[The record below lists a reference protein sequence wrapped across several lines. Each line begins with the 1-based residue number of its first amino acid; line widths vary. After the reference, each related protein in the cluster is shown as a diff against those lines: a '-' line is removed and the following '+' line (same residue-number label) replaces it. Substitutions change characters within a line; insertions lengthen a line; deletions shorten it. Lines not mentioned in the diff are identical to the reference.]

1 MKILKIK
8 DLNLHA
14 SDPHNNSF
22 NFKKF
27 YEQVYE
33 CECSSFAFE
42 EYFDVSVLKYCF
54 ENFSFIYHSGFN
66 MFLSALDEKLNYEN
80 VLNFIDN
87 KKKPNFYFFH
97 EDCVININIVDK
109 DERENYADT
118 DDNDHFYTTPQRYN
132 IKSALDKAK
141 EYISKSIK
149 STNSKVSVIIHYPS
163 YDFIKN
169 YSEKFSFLKKFKI
182 ETKNVDKISILMKD
196 TYGEYDFVPL
206 NINVPDIDVELNYG
220 EKFKGIYNKIV
231 QKLSENNKGLYMF
244 HGEPGTGK
252 SSFVKYL
259 TTVVDKEF
267 IFVPTNFL
275 EKFVCDPDIFSILT
289 KKKKCVL
296 ILEDAEKVLVSRDRG
311 DNEYIST
318 ILNLS
323 DGILSD
329 MLQVSVIITY
339 NCDEAKIDKALKRK
353 GRTMIDYK
361 FDKLSVDECKKLAK
375 KLKFKKDQI
384 ESIEEPMNLSQ
395 LYNIS
400 DENKLYEE
408 EEKSDIIIG
417 FGKS

>member
-1 MKILKIK
+1 METLKITN
-8 DLNLHA
+8 LNLHA
-14 SDPHNNSF
+14 ADPHNNSF

-27 YEQVYE
+27 YEQIYE

-42 EYFDVSVLKYCF
+42 EYFDVSLVQYCF
-54 ENFSFIYHSGFN
+54 ENLSFVYHSGFN
-66 MFLSALDEKLNYEN
+66 MFLSALDQKLDYSNI
-80 VLNFIDN
+80 LNFIDT

-97 EDCVININIVDK
+97 KDCIINISIVDK
-109 DERENYADT
+109 DERENYSEG
-118 DDNDHFYTTPQRYN
+118 DDNDHYYNLPQRYKN
-132 IKSALDKAK
+132 AFDKEK
-141 EYISKSIK
+141 ENLTKSIK
-149 STNSKVSVIIHYPS
+149 STNSKVSVIVHYPS
-163 YDFIKN
+163 YEFIKD
-169 YSEKFSFLKKFKI
+169 YDEKFSFLKKFVI
-182 ETKNVDKISILMKD
+182 ESKKTDKISILMKD

-206 NINVPDIDVELNYG
+206 NINVPDIDVDLNYG
-220 EKFKGIYNKIV
+220 EKFKSVYEKIV
-231 QKLSENNKGLYMF
+231 QKLSDSNKGLYMF

-296 ILEDAEKVLVSRDRG
+296 ILEDAEKVLVSRDKG

-353 GRTMIDYK
+353 GRTIIDYK
-361 FDKLSVDECKKLAK
+361 FDKLSMDECKKLAK
-375 KLKFKKDQI
+375 KLKFKKEQM
-384 ESIEEPMNLSQ
+384 ESIKEPMNLSQ

-400 DENKLYEE
+400 DENKMYEE
-408 EEKSDIIIG
+408 EEKSDRIIG
-417 FGKS
+417 FGKA